1 MYILSM
7 DGLHNYVYVSD
18 CAIQFEKE
26 GGGDHPVAWCDGH
39 VLLVNWI
46 EATMQLNSI
55 RPFNSIRRFNSI
67 RQLYVPVTKVDG
79 HH

>member
-1 MYILSM
+1 MTANIILYIIILFIIYIYILSM

-39 VLLVNWI
+39 VLLVN
-46 EATMQLNSI
+46 
-55 RPFNSIRRFNSI
+55 
-67 RQLYVPVTKVDG
+67 
-79 HH
+79 

>member
-1 MYILSM
+1 M

-39 VLLVNWI
+39 VLLVN
-46 EATMQLNSI
+46 
-55 RPFNSIRRFNSI
+55 
-67 RQLYVPVTKVDG
+67 
-79 HH
+79 